1 MTSQPT
7 SLQSIMHWF
16 IKSLTALSLS
26 IVLMTHC
33 VAGEVLVAVAANF
46 AAPMQK
52 IAALFEQDTGHKARV
67 SIGSTGSFYA
77 QIKNG
82 GPFQIFLSADD
93 ETPLKLEQEGHGVA
107 GTRFTYA
114 TGKLVLWS
122 KQPGLVDD
130 KGQVLFGNS
139 FQRLAVANP
148 RLAPYGAA
156 SLETLQRLNLLETLK
171 PKLVQGDNIAQT
183 FQFVQTQNAQL
194 GFLALSQVY
203 ADGKITQGSAWIV
216 PANMHSP
223 LKQDAVL
230 LNAGKNLPAA
240 EALLNYLKSEK
251 AKAVIR
257 SFGYSV

>member
-1 MTSQPT
+1 
-7 SLQSIMHWF
+7 MHGF
-16 IKSLTALSLS
+16 FKTLTTLSFS
-26 IVLMTHC
+26 VLAVANC
-33 VAGEVLVAVAANF
+33 FAGEVLVAVAANF

-52 IAALFEQDTGHKARV
+52 IAALFEQDTGHKARL
-67 SIGSTGSFYA
+67 SLGSTGSFYA

-93 ETPLKLEQEGHGVA
+93 ETPLKLEQEGHAVA

-139 FQRLAVANP
+139 FQRLAIANP
-148 RLAPYGAA
+148 KLAPYGAA
-156 SLETLQRLNLLETLK
+156 SLETLQRLNLLDTLK

-203 ADGKITQGSAWIV
+203 ADGKIMQGSAWIV

-223 LKQDAVL
+223 LQQDALL